1 MKETV
6 PNYFKFNRRT
16 VMITSTLMIGI
27 PGLVYYLCDKYS
39 VYHSDPDRNIQIE
52 RSEAR
57 RGLLRWE
64 IKQLQL

>member
-16 VMITSTLMIGI
+16 VLITTTLMVGI

-39 VYHSDPDRNIQIE
+39 VYNSDSDWNVQIE
-52 RSEAR
+52 RSEAGR
-57 RGLLRWE
+57 RLLRWE
-64 IKQLQL
+64 IK